1 MEKTNET
8 VQYQM
13 SKAILDMLLKNRL
26 ITVKEYAEI
35 DKKNQ
40 ATFAVCAVRITT
52 NRVLGIRHSRTAVG
66 TRKPI
71 NVN

>member
-26 ITVKEYAEI
+26 IPFKEYAEI

-40 ATFAVCAVRITT
+40 ASFA
-52 NRVLGIRHSRTAVG
+52 
-66 TRKPI
+66 
-71 NVN
+71 